1 MALDLSALDS
11 GDDSPV
17 ASGKKLYAPHSMFYE
32 DPDQPRKEI
41 DPEADNKDREDIRRR
56 GVLQAITVHPPGHD
70 GRMKIIM
77 GARRFRLSK
86 EAGLPEVPYVIED
99 DAARYDDYAQ
109 VAENE
114 RRKNLSPMDLAVF
127 IKKRK
132 DLGDKNAYIAAQIG
146 IDPSEITAHLVLV
159 EAPEFITRLYAEHK
173 CRTPKYLYDLNNL
186 AKEFPDQVKE
196 FCLTSDDFT
205 RKAILNLSDRLKN
218 LGNTKTLEEA
228 APVAP
233 LVATPSPSVTVA
245 TDVTPVGTGTE
256 DDAKPQVFTAP
267 SHNPDNE
274 KDSGKDRLPP
284 DPSKMKKPLLLG
296 TYKGDDVMVLLNK
309 RPSSLGLA
317 FVKYESG
324 AGEIEV
330 SLSDL
335 TNLTL
340 TESNV

>member
-1 MALDLSALDS
+1 MALDLSALDN

-17 ASGKKLYAPHSMFYE
+17 ANGKKLYAPHSMFYE

-41 DPEADNKDREDIRRR
+41 DPDADTKDREDIRRR

-86 EAGLPEVPYVIED
+86 EAGLAEVPYVIED
-99 DAARYDDYAQ
+99 DTARYDDYAQ

-132 DLGDKNAYIAAQIG
+132 GLGDKNAYIAEQIG

-159 EAPEFITRLYAEHK
+159 EAPEFITRLYTEHK

-196 FCLTSDDFT
+196 FCITSDDFT

-228 APVAP
+228 APAAFTA
-233 LVATPSPSVTVA
+233 ATPSPSVTIA
-245 TDVTPVGTGTE
+245 TDAPTSETE
-256 DDAKPQVFTAP
+256 KVPPAFTAP
-267 SHNPDNE
+267 SHNPANE
-274 KDSGKDRLPP
+274 KDTGKDRLTP
-284 DPSKMKKPLLLG
+284 DPSKMKKPLLLA

-317 FVKYESG
+317 FVKFESG

-335 TNLTL
+335 INLTL
-340 TESNV
+340 TESNA